1 MTRALETRRGHFC
14 FFVMVKRKKKTFFFQ
29 KMAAATAVFLV
40 ETSHHEGDC
49 SGNECEY
56 EQYEETVEVKSAD
69 QLAHVEM
76 VLNGAV
82 WHRVEV
88 QGSGVC
94 DVIDPRAQEIGCHN
108 YRVTLL
114 HNPFYTKS
122 ALKE

>member
-1 MTRALETRRGHFC
+1 
-14 FFVMVKRKKKTFFFQ
+14 
-29 KMAAATAVFLV
+29 MAATTAVFLV

-56 EQYEETVEVKSAD
+56 EQCEETFEVKSVD

-76 VLNGAV
+76 VLNEAV
-82 WHRVEV
+82 RHRVEV
-88 QGSGVC
+88 QGSGYC
-94 DVIDPRAQEIGCHN
+94 DVIDPRAQEIGHHN